1 MAAIFIAL
9 LFIVLFMVFLSAV
22 LFIIGPAMLLQ
33 PHRRTM
39 EHYRRT
45 TNILHPSDLSL
56 PFEELKLNTAE
67 GIALSCWLI
76 SAGERARG
84 TVIFLHGVSE
94 CRIVG
99 LPIARRL
106 HAVGFNVFLY
116 DSRRHGESGGSVC
129 TYGFYEKLDV
139 STIINYL
146 ESRQDLTLGRIGLM
160 GSSMGAAV
168 AIQVAALDARVTAVV
183 AESGFASLRK
193 VYDEYQKR
201 MTKIPWHYLRN
212 LVIKRSE
219 QIGHFK
225 ASLVSPVEA
234 VKQVH
239 VPLFLMHGTADNK
252 IPSSASELVF
262 RNAHEPKELW
272 LIPGARHNDMVE
284 KGGEEYFT
292 RIVGFF
298 ERTLPLTP
306 TARTSSSPSG

>member
-1 MAAIFIAL
+1 MAAILIAL

-22 LFIIGPAMLLQ
+22 LLIIGPAMLLQ
-33 PHRRTM
+33 PHRRTIDY
-39 EHYRRT
+39 YRRT
-45 TNILHPSDLSL
+45 TSILHPSDLSL
-56 PFEELKLNTAE
+56 PYEELQLKTAE
-67 GIALSCWLI
+67 GIMLSCWLI
-76 SAGERARG
+76 PAGENARG

-94 CRIVG
+94 CKIVG
-99 LPIARRL
+99 LPITQRL

-139 STIINYL
+139 PTIINYL

-168 AIQVAALDARVTAVV
+168 AIQVAALDARVAAIV

-201 MTKIPWHYLRN
+201 MIKIPWHYLRN

-219 QIGHFK
+219 QMAHFK

-239 VPLFLMHGTADNK
+239 VPLLIMHGTADNK

-284 KGGEEYFT
+284 KGGKAYFD
-292 RIVGFF
+292 RIVSFF
-298 ERTLPLTP
+298 ERTLPP
-306 TARTSSSPSG
+306 APYSENQ

>member
-1 MAAIFIAL
+1 
-9 LFIVLFMVFLSAV
+9 
-22 LFIIGPAMLLQ
+22 
-33 PHRRTM
+33 
-39 EHYRRT
+39 
-45 TNILHPSDLSL
+45 
-56 PFEELKLNTAE
+56 
-67 GIALSCWLI
+67 LI
-76 SAGERARG
+76 PAGERARG

-94 CRIVG
+94 NRIVG

-116 DSRRHGESGGSVC
+116 DCRSHGESGGSVC

-168 AIQVAALDARVTAVV
+168 AIQVAALDARVAAVV

-201 MTKIPWHYLRN
+201 MIKIPWHYLRN
-212 LVIKRSE
+212 LVIRRSE
-219 QIGHFK
+219 QIAHFK

-239 VPLFLMHGTADNK
+239 VPLFVMHGTADNK

-292 RIVGFF
+292 RIVDFF
-298 ERTLPLTP
+298 ERTLPP
-306 TARTSSSPSG
+306 AS

>member
-1 MAAIFIAL
+1 MTAILIVL

-33 PHRRTM
+33 PRRRTV
-39 EHYRRT
+39 EFYRRT
-45 TNILHPSDLSL
+45 TNILHPSDLAL
-56 PFEELKLNTAE
+56 PFEELKLKTAE
-67 GIALSCWLI
+67 GITLSCWLI
-76 SAGERARG
+76 PAGEHARG

-94 CRIVG
+94 NRIVG

-116 DSRRHGESGGSVC
+116 DCRSHGESGGSVC

-168 AIQVAALDARVTAVV
+168 AIQVAALDARVAAVV

-201 MTKIPWHYLRN
+201 MIKIPWHYLRN
-212 LVIKRSE
+212 LVIRRSE
-219 QIGHFK
+219 QIAHFK

-239 VPLFLMHGTADNK
+239 VPLFVMHGTADNK

-292 RIVGFF
+292 RIVDFF
-298 ERTLPLTP
+298 ERTLPPTP
-306 TARTSSSPSG
+306 